1 MKTLRVAVTGLRR
14 AGKTVFLTSLINH
27 LLDGSEETLPA
38 FRDEAVAFSAAP
50 LPRRDGTTA
59 FPYLQYLDELR
70 SRTPS
75 WPARTAEVT
84 EFPLALTVRNL
95 RNHRARTVALEL
107 VDYPGER
114 LLDLPLLSMP
124 YGEWSDQV
132 LQEARV
138 GLRKGLSGP
147 WLERCAMTPC
157 GADSGSDADVAAVEQ
172 YAAYLRACREQGLS
186 YLQPSAMLL
195 EDGQG
200 RESRFRFCPLPDS
213 VRRTAPKLVEE
224 YELRYEEYVRS
235 YVRPF
240 FRTAARCSRQIVLV
254 DVMRVL
260 RRGVHSYND
269 TRRSLRRVL
278 DAYGYA
284 EQRHPLSP
292 LRLLDLFA
300 TKVDRVLFV
309 ATKAD
314 QCTKATRG
322 NLRYLLEELVEP
334 KRREL
339 AVELPAGRPRVTFCA
354 AHRSTEDAAKEFE
367 GRQLSC
373 LRGFR
378 ADKAP
383 DRDGPWFP
391 GEVPPAWPDD
401 QWDPEQSQFIFPD
414 FLPARLPMR
423 DGAIAPHI
431 NLDKV
436 FWHTIEDIVP

>member
-1 MKTLRVAVTGLRR
+1 MRTLRVAVTGLRR

-38 FRDEAVAFSAAP
+38 FRDEAIAFSAAP
-50 LPRRDGTTA
+50 LRRRSEATP
-59 FPYLQYLDELR
+59 FPYLQYLDQLR
-70 SRTPS
+70 GDSPS
-75 WPARTAEVT
+75 WPARTSDVS

-95 RNHRARTVALEL
+95 KNHRARTVTLEL

-114 LLDLPLLSMP
+114 LLDLPLVSMG
-124 YGEWSDQV
+124 YEEWSDQV
-132 LQEARV
+132 SEEARV
-138 GLRKGLSGP
+138 GLRKELSAP
-147 WLERCAMTPC
+147 WLETCAQLHP
-157 GADSGSDADVAAVEQ
+157 GADDRPAVEH
-172 YAAYLRACREQGLS
+172 YADYLRDCRREGLG
-186 YLQPSAMLL
+186 YLQPSALLL
-195 EDGQG
+195 EADAVGQD
-200 RESRFRFCPLPDS
+200 RFRFCPLPDD
-213 VRRTAPKLVEE
+213 VRRRLPELARE
-224 YELRYEEYVRS
+224 YGVRYGQYLRG

-240 FRTAARCSRQIVLV
+240 FRKAARCSRQIVLV
-254 DVMRVL
+254 DVLHIL

-269 TRRSLRRVL
+269 TRRALRRIL
-278 DAYGYA
+278 DAFGYA

-292 LRLLDLFA
+292 LRIIDMFQ
-300 TKVDRVLFV
+300 TRVDRMLFV

-314 QCTKATRG
+314 QCTRATRG
-322 NLRYLLEELVEP
+322 NLRYLLEDLVEP

-339 AVELPAGRPRVTFCA
+339 AVGLPNGRPRVTFCA

-373 LRGFR
+373 LRGRR
-378 ADKAP
+378 ADRPA

-391 GEVPPAWPDD
+391 GEIPPAWPDD
-401 QWDPEQSQFIFPD
+401 QWNPEESQFIFPD

-423 DGAIAPHI
+423 DGATAPHI

>member
-1 MKTLRVAVTGLRR
+1 M
-14 AGKTVFLTSLINH
+14 
-27 LLDGSEETLPA
+27 
-38 FRDEAVAFSAAP
+38 
-50 LPRRDGTTA
+50 
-59 FPYLQYLDELR
+59 
-70 SRTPS
+70 
-75 WPARTAEVT
+75 
-84 EFPLALTVRNL
+84 
-95 RNHRARTVALEL
+95 
-107 VDYPGER
+107 
-114 LLDLPLLSMP
+114 
-124 YGEWSDQV
+124 
-132 LQEARV
+132 
-138 GLRKGLSGP
+138 
-147 WLERCAMTPC
+147 
-157 GADSGSDADVAAVEQ
+157 
-172 YAAYLRACREQGLS
+172 
-186 YLQPSAMLL
+186 
-195 EDGQG
+195 
-200 RESRFRFCPLPDS
+200 
-213 VRRTAPKLVEE
+213 
-224 YELRYEEYVRS
+224 
-235 YVRPF
+235 RPF

-339 AVELPAGRPRVTFCA
+339 AVGLPDGRPRVTFCA

-373 LRGFR
+373 LRGHR
-378 ADKAP
+378 ADKAA
-383 DRDGPWFP
+383 DKDGPWFP
-391 GEVPPAWPDD
+391 GEIPPAWPDD

-423 DGAIAPHI
+423 DGALAPHI

-436 FWHTIEDIVP
+436 FWHTVEDIVP